1 MANDIPPTAPRRVTR
16 AVQVGT
22 VQIGGGA
29 PVSVQSMATTK
40 TTDIYPTLQQIRNLE
55 VAGCDIVRVTVPDE
69 ASAEALPQIKAG
81 ITIPLVA
88 DIHFNYRIALLALD
102 AGIDKLRINPGNIG
116 GEKRVRAVVEKAQ
129 TRNVPIRIG
138 VNGGS
143 LEADILEKY
152 GEPTAAG
159 MVESAIRHCEILERM
174 DFENIVV
181 SIKSSHVPRMIEA
194 YRRFA
199 DLRDY
204 PLHLGVTEAG
214 PVEAGTIKSC
224 AGIGTLLSEGIGDTI
239 RISLADDPCIETR
252 VAKKLLQVL
261 ELRPSGI
268 NVIACPSC
276 GRAEVD
282 VHRLASEVEQRT
294 AHLNKNLTIAVMGCA
309 VNGPGESREADIGI
323 AGGARKGLLYLK
335 GQKEH
340 TIAEHELVDALIK
353 KVEND
358 L

>member
-1 MANDIPPTAPRRVTR
+1 MFERRKTRPVRVGKVT
-16 AVQVGT
+16 VG
-22 VQIGGGA
+22 GDA
-29 PVSVQSMATTK
+29 PVSVQSMTTTK
-40 TTDIYPTLQQIRNLE
+40 TANVYPTLQQIRNLE

-69 ASAEALPQIKAG
+69 ASAEALPDIKAG
-81 ITIPLVA
+81 ISIPLVA

-102 AGIDKLRINPGNIG
+102 AGVDKLRINPGNIG
-116 GEKRVRAVVEKAQ
+116 GEKRVRAVVEKA
-129 TRNVPIRIG
+129 TEKGVPIRIG
-138 VNGGS
+138 VNSGS
-143 LEADILEKY
+143 LEMDILEKD
-152 GEPTAAG
+152 GEPTARG

-174 DFENIVV
+174 DFQEIIV
-181 SIKSSHVPRMIEA
+181 SLKSSNVPRMIEA
-194 YRRFA
+194 YTRFA

-224 AGIGTLLSEGIGDTI
+224 AGIGALLSAGIGDTI
-239 RISLADDPCIETR
+239 RISLADDPVIETR
-252 VAKKLLQVL
+252 VAKKLLQIL
-261 ELRPSGI
+261 DLRPSGI

-282 VHRLASEVEQRT
+282 VHKLAAEVEKRT
-294 AHLNKNLTIAVMGCA
+294 AHMDKNITIAVMGCA

-323 AGGARKGLLYLK
+323 AGGVHKGLLYLK

-340 TIAEHELVDALIK
+340 TIREEELVDHLIARI
-353 KVEND
+353 ESD

>member
-1 MANDIPPTAPRRVTR
+1 MFERRKTRPVRVGKVT
-16 AVQVGT
+16 VG
-22 VQIGGGA
+22 GNA
-29 PVSVQSMATTK
+29 PVSVQSMTTTK
-40 TTDIYPTLQQIRNLE
+40 TTDVYATLQQIRNLE

-69 ASAEALPQIKAG
+69 VSAEALPEIKAG
-81 ITIPLVA
+81 ISIPLVA

-102 AGIDKLRINPGNIG
+102 AGVDKLRINPGNIG
-116 GEKRVRAVVEKAQ
+116 GEKRVRAVVEKA
-129 TRNVPIRIG
+129 RERGVPIRIG
-138 VNGGS
+138 VNSGS
-143 LEADILEKY
+143 LETDILERD
-152 GEPTAAG
+152 GEPTARG

-174 DFENIVV
+174 DFQDIIV
-181 SIKSSHVPRMIEA
+181 SLKSSHVPRMIEA

-199 DLRDY
+199 DERDY

-224 AGIGTLLSEGIGDTI
+224 AGLGTLLAAGIGDTI
-239 RISLADDPCIETR
+239 RISLADDPVIETR

-276 GRAEVD
+276 GRADVD
-282 VHRLASEVEQRT
+282 VHKLAAEVEKRT
-294 AHLNKNLTIAVMGCA
+294 AHLDKNITIAVMGCA

-323 AGGARKGLLYLK
+323 AGGVHKGLLYLK

-340 TIAEHELVDALIK
+340 TIPEDELVNQLIARI
-353 KVEND
+353 ETE

>member
-1 MANDIPPTAPRRVTR
+1 MHERRKTRPVRVGKVT
-16 AVQVGT
+16 
-22 VQIGGGA
+22 IGGDA
-29 PVSVQSMATTK
+29 PVSVQSMTTTK

-69 ASAEALPQIKAG
+69 ASAEALPEIKAG
-81 ITIPLVA
+81 ISIPLVA

-116 GEKRVRAVVEKAQ
+116 GEKRVRAVVEKARE
-129 TRNVPIRIG
+129 RNVPIRIG
-138 VNGGS
+138 VNSGS
-143 LEADILEKY
+143 LEQDILERDD
-152 GEPTAAG
+152 GPTARG

-174 DFENIVV
+174 DFQEIIV
-181 SIKSSHVPRMIEA
+181 SLKSSNVPRMIEA

-199 DLRDY
+199 DERDY

-224 AGIGTLLSEGIGDTI
+224 AGLGTLLSEGIGDTI
-239 RISLADDPCIETR
+239 RISLADDPVIETR

-261 ELRPSGI
+261 DLRPSGI

-282 VHRLASEVEQRT
+282 VHKLATEVEKRT
-294 AHLNKNLTIAVMGCA
+294 AHLDKNITIAVMGCA

-323 AGGARKGLLYLK
+323 AGGVRKGLLYLK
-335 GQKEH
+335 GEKEH
-340 TIAEHELVDALIK
+340 TIAEEELVDALIARI
-353 KVEND
+353 ESD

>member
-1 MANDIPPTAPRRVTR
+1 MTSQVMVG
-16 AVQVGT
+16 AVP
-22 VQIGGGA
+22 IGGGA
-29 PVSVQSMATTK
+29 PVTVQSMATTK
-40 TTDIYPTLQQIRNLE
+40 TTDIDATLTQIRNLE

-69 ASAEALPQIKAG
+69 ASAEALPEIKEG
-81 ITIPLVA
+81 ISIPLVA
-88 DIHFNYRIALLALD
+88 DIHFNYRVALLALD
-102 AGIDKLRINPGNIG
+102 AGVDKLRINPGNIG
-116 GEKRVRAVVEKAQ
+116 GEKRVRAVVEKALEKQ
-129 TRNVPIRIG
+129 VPIRIG

-143 LEADILEKY
+143 LERDILEKF
-152 GEPTAAG
+152 GEPTAEG

-174 DFENIVV
+174 DFRDVVV
-181 SIKSSHVPRMIEA
+181 SLKSSHVPRMMEA

-224 AGIGTLLSEGIGDTI
+224 AGIGTLLGEGIGDTI
-239 RISLADDPCIETR
+239 RISLADDPLIETR

-276 GRAEVD
+276 GRADVD
-282 VHRLASEVEQRT
+282 VHKLATEVEART
-294 AHLNKNLTIAVMGCA
+294 AHLDKNITIAVMGCA

-323 AGGARKGLLYLK
+323 AGGVQKGLLYLK
-335 GQKEH
+335 GEKEH
-340 TIAEHELVDALIK
+340 TIAEEELVDALVRKI
-353 KVEND
+353 ED
-358 L
+358 EL

>member
-1 MANDIPPTAPRRVTR
+1 MSERRQSR
-16 AVQVGT
+16 QVMVGR
-22 VQIGGGA
+22 VPIGGGA
-29 PVSVQSMATTK
+29 PVTVQSMTTTK
-40 TTDIYPTLQQIRNLE
+40 TTDVYGTLNQIRNLE

-69 ASAEALPQIKAG
+69 PSAEALPEIKAG
-81 ITIPLVA
+81 ISIPLVA

-116 GEKRVRAVVEKAQ
+116 GEKRVQAVVEKAKEK
-129 TRNVPIRIG
+129 RVPIRIG
-138 VNGGS
+138 VNSGS
-143 LEADILEKY
+143 LEQDLLDRD
-152 GEPTAAG
+152 GGPTARG
-159 MVESAIRHCEILERM
+159 MVDSAIRHCEILERM
-174 DFENIVV
+174 EFFDIVV
-181 SIKSSHVPRMIEA
+181 SLKSSHVPRMIEA

-199 DLRDY
+199 ELRDY

-214 PVEAGTIKSC
+214 PVEPGTIKSA
-224 AGIGTLLSEGIGDTI
+224 AGIGTLLMEGIGDTI
-239 RISLADDPCIETR
+239 RISLADDPLIETR

-276 GRAEVD
+276 GRADVD
-282 VHRLASEVEQRT
+282 VHQLAAEVERRT
-294 AHLNKNLTIAVMGCA
+294 AHLADKNITIAVMGCA

-323 AGGARKGLLYLK
+323 AGGVRKGLLYLK

-340 TIAEHELVDALIK
+340 TIPEKELVEALVR
-353 KVEND
+353 KVETE

>member
-1 MANDIPPTAPRRVTR
+1 MYERRQTR
-16 AVQVGT
+16 QVMVGK
-22 VQIGGGA
+22 VPVGGGA
-29 PVSVQSMATTK
+29 PVTVQSMATTK
-40 TTDIYPTLQQIRNLE
+40 TTDIHSTLNQIRNLE

-69 ASAEALPQIKAG
+69 ASAEALPEIKAG
-81 ITIPLVA
+81 ISIPLVA
-88 DIHFNYRIALLALD
+88 DIHFNYRVALLALD
-102 AGIDKLRINPGNIG
+102 AGVDKLRINPGNIG
-116 GEKRVRAVVEKAQ
+116 GEKRVQAVVEKAKV
-129 TRNVPIRIG
+129 RKVPIRIG
-138 VNGGS
+138 VNSGS
-143 LEADILEKY
+143 LEGDILERD
-152 GEPTAAG
+152 GGPTARG

-174 DFENIVV
+174 DFTEIIV
-181 SIKSSHVPRMIEA
+181 SLKSSHVPRMIEA

-199 DLRDY
+199 EMRDY

-224 AGIGTLLSEGIGDTI
+224 AGIGTLLGEGIGDTI
-239 RISLADDPCIETR
+239 RISLADDPVIETR

-282 VHRLASEVEQRT
+282 VHRLASEVEKRT
-294 AHLNKNLTIAVMGCA
+294 AHLDKNITIAVMGCA

-323 AGGARKGLLYLK
+323 AGGVRKGLLYLK
-335 GQKEH
+335 GEKEH
-340 TIAEHELVDALIK
+340 TIPEEELVDALIR
-353 KVEND
+353 KVESE

>member
-1 MANDIPPTAPRRVTR
+1 MIERRRTRPVRVGSVT
-16 AVQVGT
+16 VG
-22 VQIGGGA
+22 GDA
-29 PVSVQSMATTK
+29 PVSVQSMTTTK
-40 TTDIYPTLQQIRNLE
+40 TADVYPTLQQIRNLE

-69 ASAEALPQIKAG
+69 ASAEALPEIKAG
-81 ITIPLVA
+81 ISIPLVA

-102 AGIDKLRINPGNIG
+102 AGVDKLRINPGNIG
-116 GEKRVRAVVEKAQ
+116 GEKRVRAVVEKA
-129 TRNVPIRIG
+129 REKGVPIRIG
-138 VNGGS
+138 VNSGS
-143 LEADILEKY
+143 LEQDILEKD
-152 GEPTAAG
+152 GEPTARG

-174 DFENIVV
+174 EFEEIIV
-181 SIKSSHVPRMIEA
+181 SLKSSNVPRMIEA
-194 YRRFA
+194 YTRFA

-224 AGIGTLLSEGIGDTI
+224 AGIGSLLSAGIGDTI
-239 RISLADDPCIETR
+239 RISLADDPVIETR
-252 VAKKLLQVL
+252 VAKKLLQIL
-261 ELRPSGI
+261 DLRPSGI

-282 VHRLASEVEQRT
+282 VHKLAAEVEKRT
-294 AHLNKNLTIAVMGCA
+294 AHMDKNITIAVMGCA

-323 AGGARKGLLYLK
+323 AGGVHKGLLYLK

-340 TIAEHELVDALIK
+340 TIPEEELVDALISK
-353 KVEND
+353 IESE

>member
-1 MANDIPPTAPRRVTR
+1 MFERRKTRPIRVGSVTVGGDAP
-16 AVQVGT
+16 
-22 VQIGGGA
+22 I
-29 PVSVQSMATTK
+29 SVQSMTTTK
-40 TTDIYPTLQQIRNLE
+40 TADVYPTLQQIRNLE
-55 VAGCDIVRVTVPDE
+55 IAGCDIVRVTVPDE
-69 ASAEALPQIKAG
+69 ASAEALPEIKAG
-81 ITIPLVA
+81 ISIPLVA

-102 AGIDKLRINPGNIG
+102 AGVDKLRINPGNIG
-116 GEKRVRAVVEKAQ
+116 GEKRVRAVVEKA
-129 TRNVPIRIG
+129 REKGVPIRIG
-138 VNGGS
+138 VNSGS
-143 LEADILEKY
+143 LEQDILEKD
-152 GEPTAAG
+152 GEPTARG

-174 DFENIVV
+174 DFQEIIV
-181 SIKSSHVPRMIEA
+181 SLKSSNVPRMIEA
-194 YRRFA
+194 YTRFA

-224 AGIGTLLSEGIGDTI
+224 AGIGSLLAEGIGDTI
-239 RISLADDPCIETR
+239 RISLADDPVIETR

-261 ELRPSGI
+261 DLRPSGI

-282 VHRLASEVEQRT
+282 VHKLAAEVEKRT
-294 AHLNKNLTIAVMGCA
+294 AHMDKNITIAVMGCA

-323 AGGARKGLLYLK
+323 AGGVHKGLLYLK

-340 TIAEHELVDALIK
+340 TIREEELVDALISK
-353 KVEND
+353 IESE

>member
-1 MANDIPPTAPRRVTR
+1 MFERRKTRPVRVGKVT
-16 AVQVGT
+16 VG
-22 VQIGGGA
+22 GDA
-29 PVSVQSMATTK
+29 PVSVQSMTTTK
-40 TTDIYPTLQQIRNLE
+40 TADVYPTLQQIRNLE

-69 ASAEALPQIKAG
+69 ASAEALPDIKAG
-81 ITIPLVA
+81 ISIPLVA

-102 AGIDKLRINPGNIG
+102 AGVDKLRINPGNIG
-116 GEKRVRAVVEKAQ
+116 GEKRVRAVVEKA
-129 TRNVPIRIG
+129 TEKGVPIRIG
-138 VNGGS
+138 VNSGS
-143 LEADILEKY
+143 LEMDILEKD
-152 GEPTAAG
+152 GEPTARG

-174 DFENIVV
+174 DFQEIIV
-181 SIKSSHVPRMIEA
+181 SLKSSNVPRMIEA
-194 YRRFA
+194 YTRFA

-224 AGIGTLLSEGIGDTI
+224 AGIGALLSAGIGDTI
-239 RISLADDPCIETR
+239 RISLADDPVIETR

-261 ELRPSGI
+261 DLRPSGI

-282 VHRLASEVEQRT
+282 VHKLAAEVEKRT
-294 AHLNKNLTIAVMGCA
+294 AHMDKNITIAVMGCA

-323 AGGARKGLLYLK
+323 AGGVHKGLLYLK

-340 TIAEHELVDALIK
+340 TIREEELVDHLIARI
-353 KVEND
+353 ESD

>member
-1 MANDIPPTAPRRVTR
+1 MKVGKVT
-16 AVQVGT
+16 
-22 VQIGGGA
+22 IGGDA
-29 PVSVQSMATTK
+29 PVSVQSMTTTK

-69 ASAEALPQIKAG
+69 ASAEALPEIKAG
-81 ITIPLVA
+81 ISIPLVA

-116 GEKRVRAVVEKAQ
+116 GEKRVRAVVEKA
-129 TRNVPIRIG
+129 RERSVPIRIG
-138 VNGGS
+138 VNSGS
-143 LEADILEKY
+143 LEQDILERD
-152 GEPTAAG
+152 GGPTARG

-174 DFENIVV
+174 DFQEIIV
-181 SIKSSHVPRMIEA
+181 SLKSSNVPRMIEA
-194 YRRFA
+194 YRRFS
-199 DLRDY
+199 DERDY

-224 AGIGTLLSEGIGDTI
+224 AGLGTLLSEGIGDTI
-239 RISLADDPCIETR
+239 RISLADDPVIETR

-261 ELRPSGI
+261 DLRPSGI

-282 VHRLASEVEQRT
+282 VHKLAAEVEKRT
-294 AHLNKNLTIAVMGCA
+294 AHFDKNITIAVMGCA

-323 AGGARKGLLYLK
+323 AGGVRKGLLYLK
-335 GQKEH
+335 GEKEH
-340 TIAEHELVDALIK
+340 TIAEEELVDALIGRI
-353 KVEND
+353 ESD

>member
-1 MANDIPPTAPRRVTR
+1 MYERRKTRPVKVGKVT
-16 AVQVGT
+16 
-22 VQIGGGA
+22 IGGDA
-29 PVSVQSMATTK
+29 PVSVQSMTTTK

-69 ASAEALPQIKAG
+69 ASAEALPEIKAG
-81 ITIPLVA
+81 ISIPLVA

-102 AGIDKLRINPGNIG
+102 AGVDKLRINPGNIG
-116 GEKRVRAVVEKAQ
+116 GEKRVRAVVEKASE
-129 TRNVPIRIG
+129 RGVPIRIG
-138 VNGGS
+138 VNSGS
-143 LEADILEKY
+143 LEQGILEKD
-152 GEPTAAG
+152 GGPTARG

-174 DFENIVV
+174 DFQDIVV
-181 SIKSSHVPRMIEA
+181 SLKSSQVPRMIEA

-199 DLRDY
+199 DERDY

-224 AGIGTLLSEGIGDTI
+224 AGLGTLLTDGIGDTI
-239 RISLADDPCIETR
+239 RISLADDPVIETR
-252 VAKKLLQVL
+252 IAKKLLQVL
-261 ELRPSGI
+261 ELRPIGI

-282 VHRLASEVEQRT
+282 VHKLAAEVEKRT
-294 AHLNKNLTIAVMGCA
+294 AHLDKNITIAVMGCA

-323 AGGARKGLLYLK
+323 AGGVRKGLLYLK

-340 TIAEHELVDALIK
+340 TIPEEELVDALIARI
-353 KVEND
+353 ETD

>member
-1 MANDIPPTAPRRVTR
+1 MYERRQTR
-16 AVQVGT
+16 QVMVGK
-22 VQIGGGA
+22 VPVGGGA
-29 PVSVQSMATTK
+29 PVTVQSMATTK
-40 TTDIYPTLQQIRNLE
+40 TTDIHSTLNQIRNLE

-69 ASAEALPQIKAG
+69 ASAEALPEIKAG
-81 ITIPLVA
+81 ISIPLVA

-102 AGIDKLRINPGNIG
+102 AGVDKLRINPGNIG
-116 GEKRVRAVVEKAQ
+116 GEKRVQAVVEKAKV
-129 TRNVPIRIG
+129 RKVPIRIG
-138 VNGGS
+138 VNSGS
-143 LEADILEKY
+143 LEGDILERD
-152 GEPTAAG
+152 GGPTARG

-174 DFENIVV
+174 DFTEIIV
-181 SIKSSHVPRMIEA
+181 SLKSSHVPRMIEA

-199 DLRDY
+199 EMRDY

-224 AGIGTLLSEGIGDTI
+224 AGIGTLLGEGIGDTI
-239 RISLADDPCIETR
+239 RISLADDPVIETR

-282 VHRLASEVEQRT
+282 VHRLASEVEKRT
-294 AHLNKNLTIAVMGCA
+294 AHLDKNITIAVMGCA

-323 AGGARKGLLYLK
+323 AGGVRKGLLYLK
-335 GQKEH
+335 GEKEH
-340 TIAEHELVDALIK
+340 TIPEEELVDALIR
-353 KVEND
+353 KVESE

>member
-1 MANDIPPTAPRRVTR
+1 MFERRKTRPVRVGKVT
-16 AVQVGT
+16 
-22 VQIGGGA
+22 IGGDA
-29 PVSVQSMATTK
+29 PVSVQSMTTTK
-40 TTDIYPTLQQIRNLE
+40 TTDVYSTLQQIRNLE

-69 ASAEALPQIKAG
+69 ASAEALPEIKAG
-81 ITIPLVA
+81 ISIPLVA

-102 AGIDKLRINPGNIG
+102 AGVDKLRINPGNIG
-116 GEKRVRAVVEKAQ
+116 GEKRVRAVVEKA
-129 TRNVPIRIG
+129 RERGVPIRIG
-138 VNGGS
+138 VNSGS
-143 LEADILEKY
+143 LEQDILERD
-152 GEPTAAG
+152 GEPPARG

-174 DFENIVV
+174 DFQDIIV
-181 SIKSSHVPRMIEA
+181 SLKSSHVPRMIEA

-199 DLRDY
+199 DERDY

-224 AGIGTLLSEGIGDTI
+224 AGLGTLLVAGIGDTI
-239 RISLADDPCIETR
+239 RISLADDPVIETR

-282 VHRLASEVEQRT
+282 VHQLAAEVEKRT
-294 AHLNKNLTIAVMGCA
+294 AHLDKNITIAVMGCA

-323 AGGARKGLLYLK
+323 AGGVRKGLLYLK

-340 TIAEHELVDALIK
+340 TIPEDELVDQLIARI
-353 KVEND
+353 ETD

>member
-1 MANDIPPTAPRRVTR
+1 MQERRKTRPVKVGKVT
-16 AVQVGT
+16 
-22 VQIGGGA
+22 IGGDA
-29 PVSVQSMATTK
+29 PVSVQSMTTTK

-55 VAGCDIVRVTVPDE
+55 GAGCDIVRVTVPDE
-69 ASAEALPQIKAG
+69 ASAEALPEIKAG
-81 ITIPLVA
+81 ISIPLVA

-116 GEKRVRAVVEKAQ
+116 GEKRVRAVVEKA
-129 TRNVPIRIG
+129 RERSVPIRIG
-138 VNGGS
+138 VNSGS
-143 LEADILEKY
+143 LEQDILERD
-152 GEPTAAG
+152 GGPTARG

-174 DFENIVV
+174 DFQEIIV
-181 SIKSSHVPRMIEA
+181 SLKSSNVPRMIEA

-199 DLRDY
+199 DERDY

-224 AGIGTLLSEGIGDTI
+224 AGLGTLLSEGIGDTI
-239 RISLADDPCIETR
+239 RISLADDPVIETR

-261 ELRPSGI
+261 DLRTSGV

-282 VHRLASEVEQRT
+282 VHKLAAEVEKRT
-294 AHLNKNLTIAVMGCA
+294 AHFDKNITIAVMGCA

-323 AGGARKGLLYLK
+323 AGGVRKGLLYLK
-335 GQKEH
+335 GEKEH
-340 TIAEHELVDALIK
+340 TIAEAELVDALIARI
-353 KVEND
+353 ESD

>member
-1 MANDIPPTAPRRVTR
+1 MMFERRKTRPVRVGSVTVGGDAP
-16 AVQVGT
+16 
-22 VQIGGGA
+22 I
-29 PVSVQSMATTK
+29 SVQSMTTTK
-40 TTDIYPTLQQIRNLE
+40 TADVYPTLQQIRNLE

-69 ASAEALPQIKAG
+69 ASAEALPEIKAG
-81 ITIPLVA
+81 ISIPLVA

-102 AGIDKLRINPGNIG
+102 AGVDKLRINPGNIG
-116 GEKRVRAVVEKAQ
+116 GEKRVRAVVEKA
-129 TRNVPIRIG
+129 REKGVPLRIG
-138 VNGGS
+138 VNSGS
-143 LEADILEKY
+143 LEQDILEKD
-152 GEPTAAG
+152 GEPTARG

-174 DFENIVV
+174 DFQDIIV
-181 SIKSSHVPRMIEA
+181 SLKSSNVPRMIEA
-194 YRRFA
+194 YTRFA

-224 AGIGTLLSEGIGDTI
+224 AGIGALLAKGIGDTI
-239 RISLADDPCIETR
+239 RISLADDPVIETR

-261 ELRPSGI
+261 DLRPSGI

-282 VHRLASEVEQRT
+282 VHTLAAEVEKRT
-294 AHLNKNLTIAVMGCA
+294 AHMDKNITIAVMGCA

-323 AGGARKGLLYLK
+323 AGGVHKGLLYLK

-340 TIAEHELVDALIK
+340 TIPEEELVDALISK
-353 KVEND
+353 IESE

>member
-1 MANDIPPTAPRRVTR
+1 MFERRKTR
-16 AVQVGT
+16 PVQVGKVT
-22 VQIGGGA
+22 IGGDA
-29 PVSVQSMATTK
+29 PVSVQSMTTTK

-69 ASAEALPQIKAG
+69 ASAEALPEIKAG
-81 ITIPLVA
+81 ISIPLVA

-102 AGIDKLRINPGNIG
+102 AGVDKLRINPGNIG
-116 GEKRVRAVVEKAQ
+116 GEKRVRAVVEKASE
-129 TRNVPIRIG
+129 RGVPIRIG
-138 VNGGS
+138 VNSGS
-143 LEADILEKY
+143 LEQDILERD
-152 GEPTAAG
+152 GGPTARG

-174 DFENIVV
+174 DFQDIVV
-181 SIKSSHVPRMIEA
+181 SLKSSHVPRMIEA

-199 DLRDY
+199 DERDY

-224 AGIGTLLSEGIGDTI
+224 AGIGTLLTDGIGDTI
-239 RISLADDPCIETR
+239 RISLADDPVIETR
-252 VAKKLLQVL
+252 IAKKLLQVL
-261 ELRPSGI
+261 ELRPIGI

-276 GRAEVD
+276 GRADVD
-282 VHRLASEVEQRT
+282 VHKLAAEVEKRT
-294 AHLNKNLTIAVMGCA
+294 AHLDKNITIAVMGCA

-323 AGGARKGLLYLK
+323 AGGVHKGLLYLK

-340 TIAEHELVDALIK
+340 TIPEDELVDALI
-353 KVEND
+353 ERIESD

>member
-1 MANDIPPTAPRRVTR
+1 MFERRKTRPVKVGKVT
-16 AVQVGT
+16 
-22 VQIGGGA
+22 IGGDA
-29 PVSVQSMATTK
+29 PVSVQSMTTTK
-40 TTDIYPTLQQIRNLE
+40 TTDIYSTLQQIRNLE

-69 ASAEALPQIKAG
+69 ASAEALPEIKAG
-81 ITIPLVA
+81 ISIPLVA

-102 AGIDKLRINPGNIG
+102 AGVDKLRINPGNIG
-116 GEKRVRAVVEKAQ
+116 GEKRVRAVVEKA
-129 TRNVPIRIG
+129 RERGVPMRIG
-138 VNGGS
+138 VNSGS
-143 LEADILEKY
+143 LEQDILEKD
-152 GEPTAAG
+152 GEPTARG

-174 DFENIVV
+174 DFQEIVV
-181 SIKSSHVPRMIEA
+181 SLKSSNVPRMIEA
-194 YRRFA
+194 YQRFA
-199 DLRDY
+199 DERDY

-224 AGIGTLLSEGIGDTI
+224 AGLGTLLAAGIGDTI
-239 RISLADDPCIETR
+239 RISLADDPVIETR

-282 VHRLASEVEQRT
+282 VHRLAAEVEKRT
-294 AHLNKNLTIAVMGCA
+294 AHMDKNITIAVMGCA

-323 AGGARKGLLYLK
+323 AGGLHKGLLYLK

-340 TIAEHELVDALIK
+340 TIAEEDLVDALITRI
-353 KVEND
+353 ETD

>member
-1 MANDIPPTAPRRVTR
+1 MLERRKTRPVRVGSVT
-16 AVQVGT
+16 VG
-22 VQIGGGA
+22 GDA
-29 PVSVQSMATTK
+29 PVSVQSMTTTK
-40 TTDIYPTLQQIRNLE
+40 TADVYPTLQQIRNLE

-69 ASAEALPQIKAG
+69 ASAEALPEIKAG
-81 ITIPLVA
+81 ISIPLVA

-102 AGIDKLRINPGNIG
+102 AGVDKLRINPGNIG
-116 GEKRVRAVVEKAQ
+116 GEKRVRAVVEKA
-129 TRNVPIRIG
+129 REKGVPIRIG
-138 VNGGS
+138 VNSGS
-143 LEADILEKY
+143 LEMDILEKD
-152 GEPTAAG
+152 GEPTARG

-174 DFENIVV
+174 EFEEIIV
-181 SIKSSHVPRMIEA
+181 SLKSSNVPRMIEA
-194 YRRFA
+194 YTRFA

-224 AGIGTLLSEGIGDTI
+224 AGIGALLSAGIGDTI
-239 RISLADDPCIETR
+239 RISLADDPVIETR

-261 ELRPSGI
+261 DLRPSGI

-282 VHRLASEVEQRT
+282 VHRLAAEVEKRT
-294 AHLNKNLTIAVMGCA
+294 AHMDRNITIAVMGCA

-323 AGGARKGLLYLK
+323 AGGVHKGLLYLK

-340 TIAEHELVDALIK
+340 TIPEEELVDALVAKI
-353 KVEND
+353 ESE

>member
-1 MANDIPPTAPRRVTR
+1 MFERRKTR
-16 AVQVGT
+16 AVQVGK

-29 PVSVQSMATTK
+29 PVTVQSMTTTK
-40 TTDIYPTLQQIRNLE
+40 TADVWGTLNQIRNLE

-69 ASAEALPQIKAG
+69 ASAEALPQIREG
-81 ITIPLVA
+81 ISIPLVA

-102 AGIDKLRINPGNIG
+102 AGVDKLRINPGNIG
-116 GEKRVRAVVEKAQ
+116 GEKRVQAVVEKAQ
-129 TRNVPIRIG
+129 QRGVPIRIG
-138 VNGGS
+138 VNSGS
-143 LEADILEKY
+143 LENDILERDD
-152 GEPTAAG
+152 GPTARG

-174 DFENIVV
+174 DFEDIIV
-181 SIKSSHVPRMIEA
+181 SLKSSHVPRMIEA

-214 PVEAGTIKSC
+214 PVEAGTVKSC
-224 AGIGTLLSEGIGDTI
+224 AGIGSLLMEGIGDTI
-239 RISLADDPCIETR
+239 RISLADDPIIETR

-276 GRAEVD
+276 GRADVD
-282 VHRLASEVEQRT
+282 VHKLATEVENRT
-294 AHLNKNLTIAVMGCA
+294 AHLADKNITIAVMGCA

-323 AGGARKGLLYLK
+323 AGGVKKGLLYVK
-335 GQKEH
+335 GEKEH
-340 TIAEHELVDALIK
+340 TIPEEDLVNSLIK
-353 KVEND
+353 KIED
-358 L
+358 EF

>member
-1 MANDIPPTAPRRVTR
+1 MFERRETRLVKVGKVT
-16 AVQVGT
+16 
-22 VQIGGGA
+22 IGGGA
-29 PVSVQSMATTK
+29 PVSVQSMTTTK
-40 TTDIYPTLQQIRNLE
+40 TTDIYATLQQIRNLE

-69 ASAEALPQIKAG
+69 ASAEALPEIKAG
-81 ITIPLVA
+81 ISIPLVA

-102 AGIDKLRINPGNIG
+102 AGVDKLRINPGNIG
-116 GEKRVRAVVEKAQ
+116 GEKRVRAVVEKA
-129 TRNVPIRIG
+129 RERGVPIRIG
-138 VNGGS
+138 VNSGS
-143 LEADILEKY
+143 LEQDILQKD
-152 GEPTAAG
+152 GEPTARG

-174 DFENIVV
+174 DFQDVVV
-181 SIKSSHVPRMIEA
+181 SLKSSHVPRMIEA

-199 DLRDY
+199 NERDY

-224 AGIGTLLSEGIGDTI
+224 AGLGTLLMDGIGDTI
-239 RISLADDPCIETR
+239 RISLSDDPVIETR

-276 GRAEVD
+276 GRADVD
-282 VHRLASEVEQRT
+282 VHKLAAEVEKRT
-294 AHLNKNLTIAVMGCA
+294 AHLDKNITIAVMGCA

-323 AGGARKGLLYLK
+323 AGGVHKGLLYLK

-340 TIAEHELVDALIK
+340 TIPEEELVDRLIARI
-353 KVEND
+353 ESD

>member
-1 MANDIPPTAPRRVTR
+1 MFERRKTRPVRVGKVT
-16 AVQVGT
+16 
-22 VQIGGGA
+22 IGGDA
-29 PVSVQSMATTK
+29 PVSVQSMTTTK

-69 ASAEALPQIKAG
+69 ASAEALPEIKAG
-81 ITIPLVA
+81 ISIPLVA

-102 AGIDKLRINPGNIG
+102 AGVDKLRINPGNIG
-116 GEKRVRAVVEKAQ
+116 GEKRVRAVVEKA
-129 TRNVPIRIG
+129 REKGVPMRIG
-138 VNGGS
+138 VNSGS
-143 LEADILEKY
+143 LEQDILERD
-152 GEPTAAG
+152 GEPTARG

-174 DFENIVV
+174 EFQDIIV
-181 SIKSSHVPRMIEA
+181 SLKSSNVPRMIEA

-199 DLRDY
+199 DERDY

-224 AGIGTLLSEGIGDTI
+224 AALGTLLTDGIGDTI
-239 RISLADDPCIETR
+239 RISLADDPVIETR

-282 VHRLASEVEQRT
+282 VHRLAAEVEKRT
-294 AHLNKNLTIAVMGCA
+294 AHMDKNITIAVMGCA

-323 AGGARKGLLYLK
+323 AGGLHKGLLYLK

-340 TIAEHELVDALIK
+340 TIPEEELVDALIQRI
-353 KVEND
+353 ESE

>member
-1 MANDIPPTAPRRVTR
+1 MQERRKTRPVKVGKVT
-16 AVQVGT
+16 
-22 VQIGGGA
+22 IGGDA
-29 PVSVQSMATTK
+29 PVSVQSMTTTK

-69 ASAEALPQIKAG
+69 ASAEALPEIKAG
-81 ITIPLVA
+81 ISIPLVA

-116 GEKRVRAVVEKAQ
+116 GEKRVRAVVEKA
-129 TRNVPIRIG
+129 RERSVPIRIG
-138 VNGGS
+138 VNSGS
-143 LEADILEKY
+143 LEQDILERD
-152 GEPTAAG
+152 GGPTARG

-174 DFENIVV
+174 DFQEIIV
-181 SIKSSHVPRMIEA
+181 SLKSSNVPRMIEA

-199 DLRDY
+199 DERDY

-224 AGIGTLLSEGIGDTI
+224 AGLGTLLSEGIGDTI
-239 RISLADDPCIETR
+239 RISLADDPVIETR

-261 ELRPSGI
+261 DLRPSGI

-282 VHRLASEVEQRT
+282 VHKLAAEVEKRT
-294 AHLNKNLTIAVMGCA
+294 AHFDKNITIAVMGCA

-323 AGGARKGLLYLK
+323 AGGVRKGLLYLK
-335 GQKEH
+335 GEKEH
-340 TIAEHELVDALIK
+340 TIAEAELVDALIARI
-353 KVEND
+353 ESD

>member
-1 MANDIPPTAPRRVTR
+1 MFERRKTR
-16 AVQVGT
+16 AVQVGK

-29 PVSVQSMATTK
+29 PVTVQSMTTTK
-40 TTDIYPTLQQIRNLE
+40 TADVWGTLNQIRNLE

-69 ASAEALPQIKAG
+69 ASAEALPQIKEG
-81 ITIPLVA
+81 ISIPLVA

-102 AGIDKLRINPGNIG
+102 AGVDKLRINPGNIG
-116 GEKRVRAVVEKAQ
+116 GEKRVQAVVEKAQ
-129 TRNVPIRIG
+129 QRGVPIRIG
-138 VNGGS
+138 VNSGS
-143 LEADILEKY
+143 LENDILERDD
-152 GEPTAAG
+152 GPTARG

-174 DFENIVV
+174 DFEDIIV
-181 SIKSSHVPRMIEA
+181 SLKSSHVPRMIEA

-214 PVEAGTIKSC
+214 PVEAGTVKSC
-224 AGIGTLLSEGIGDTI
+224 AGIGSLLMEGIGDTI
-239 RISLADDPCIETR
+239 RISLADDPVIETR

-276 GRAEVD
+276 GRADVD
-282 VHRLASEVEQRT
+282 VHKLATEVEKRT
-294 AHLNKNLTIAVMGCA
+294 AHLAEKNITIAVMGCA

-323 AGGARKGLLYLK
+323 AGGVKKGLLYVK
-335 GQKEH
+335 GEKEH
-340 TIAEHELVDALIK
+340 TIPEEDLVNSLIK
-353 KVEND
+353 KIED
-358 L
+358 EF

>member
-1 MANDIPPTAPRRVTR
+1 MIERRKTR
-16 AVQVGT
+16 QVQVGT
-22 VQIGGGA
+22 VAIGGDA
-29 PVSVQSMATTK
+29 PVTVQSMTTTK
-40 TTDIYPTLQQIRNLE
+40 TTDIDATLNQIRNLE

-69 ASAEALPQIKAG
+69 ESAEALPEIKGG

-88 DIHFNYRIALLALD
+88 DIHFNYRVALLALD

-116 GEKRVRAVVEKAQ
+116 GEKRVREVVDRARASG
-129 TRNVPIRIG
+129 TPIRIG

-143 LEADILEKY
+143 LEKDILERY
-152 GEPTAAG
+152 GEPTAEG

-174 DFENIVV
+174 DFHEIVV
-181 SIKSSHVPRMIEA
+181 SIKSSHVPKMIEA

-214 PVEAGTIKSC
+214 PIEPGTIKSC

-239 RISLADDPCIETR
+239 RISLADDPVIETR
-252 VAKKLLQVL
+252 IAKKLLQVL
-261 ELRPSGI
+261 ELRPSGVD
-268 NVIACPSC
+268 VIACPSC
-276 GRAEVD
+276 GRADVD
-282 VHRLASEVEQRT
+282 VHQLAAEVERRT
-294 AHLNKNLTIAVMGCA
+294 AHFDKNITIAVMGCA

-323 AGGARKGLLYLK
+323 AGGVQKGLLYLK

-340 TIAEHELVDALIK
+340 TIQESELVDALVRKI
-353 KVEND
+353 EEE

>member
-1 MANDIPPTAPRRVTR
+1 MYERRKTRPVKVGKVT
-16 AVQVGT
+16 
-22 VQIGGGA
+22 IGGDA
-29 PVSVQSMATTK
+29 PVSVQSMTTTK

-69 ASAEALPQIKAG
+69 ASAEALPEIKAG
-81 ITIPLVA
+81 ISIPLVA

-102 AGIDKLRINPGNIG
+102 AGVDKLRINPGNIG
-116 GEKRVRAVVEKAQ
+116 GEKRVRAVVEKA
-129 TRNVPIRIG
+129 RERGVPIRIG
-138 VNGGS
+138 VNSGS
-143 LEADILEKY
+143 LEQDILEKD
-152 GEPTAAG
+152 GEPTARG

-174 DFENIVV
+174 EFRDIVV
-181 SIKSSHVPRMIEA
+181 SLKSSNVPRMIEA

-199 DLRDY
+199 DERDY

-224 AGIGTLLSEGIGDTI
+224 AGLGTLLSDGIGDTI
-239 RISLADDPCIETR
+239 RISLADDPVIETR

-276 GRAEVD
+276 GRADVD
-282 VHRLASEVEQRT
+282 VHKLAAEVEKRT
-294 AHLNKNLTIAVMGCA
+294 AHMDKNITIAVMGCA

-323 AGGARKGLLYLK
+323 AGGVHKGLLYLK

-340 TIAEHELVDALIK
+340 TIPEEELVEALIARI
-353 KVEND
+353 ETD

>member
-1 MANDIPPTAPRRVTR
+1 MFERRKTRPVRVGSVTVGGDAP
-16 AVQVGT
+16 
-22 VQIGGGA
+22 I
-29 PVSVQSMATTK
+29 SVQSMTTTK
-40 TTDIYPTLQQIRNLE
+40 TADVYPTLQQIRNLE

-69 ASAEALPQIKAG
+69 ASAEALPEIKAG
-81 ITIPLVA
+81 ISIPLVA

-102 AGIDKLRINPGNIG
+102 AGVDKLRINPGNIG
-116 GEKRVRAVVEKAQ
+116 GEKRVRAVVEKA
-129 TRNVPIRIG
+129 REKGVPIRIG
-138 VNGGS
+138 VNSGS
-143 LEADILEKY
+143 LEQDILEKD
-152 GEPTAAG
+152 GEPTARG

-174 DFENIVV
+174 DFQEIIV
-181 SIKSSHVPRMIEA
+181 SLKSSNVPRMIEA
-194 YRRFA
+194 YTRFA

-224 AGIGTLLSEGIGDTI
+224 AGIGSLLAEGIGDTI
-239 RISLADDPCIETR
+239 RISLADDPVIETR

-261 ELRPSGI
+261 DLRPSGI

-282 VHRLASEVEQRT
+282 VHKLATEVEKRT
-294 AHLNKNLTIAVMGCA
+294 AHMDKNITIAVMGCA

-323 AGGARKGLLYLK
+323 AGGVHKGLLYLK

-340 TIAEHELVDALIK
+340 TIPEEELVDALISK
-353 KVEND
+353 IESE

>member
-1 MANDIPPTAPRRVTR
+1 MFERRKTRPVKVGKVT
-16 AVQVGT
+16 
-22 VQIGGGA
+22 IGGDA
-29 PVSVQSMATTK
+29 PVSVQSMTTTK
-40 TTDIYPTLQQIRNLE
+40 TSDVHPTLLQIRNLE

-69 ASAEALPQIKAG
+69 ASAEALPEIKAG
-81 ITIPLVA
+81 ISIPLVA

-102 AGIDKLRINPGNIG
+102 AGVDKLRINPGNIG
-116 GEKRVRAVVEKAQ
+116 GEKRVRAVVEKA
-129 TRNVPIRIG
+129 RERGVPIRIG
-138 VNGGS
+138 VNSGS
-143 LEADILEKY
+143 LEQDILERD
-152 GEPTAAG
+152 GEPTARG

-174 DFENIVV
+174 DFQDIVV
-181 SIKSSHVPRMIEA
+181 SLKSSHVPRMIEA

-199 DLRDY
+199 DERDY

-224 AGIGTLLSEGIGDTI
+224 AGLGTLLTEGIGDTV
-239 RISLADDPCIETR
+239 RISLADDPIIETR

-282 VHRLASEVEQRT
+282 VHKLAAEVEKRT
-294 AHLNKNLTIAVMGCA
+294 AHLDKNITIAVMGCA

-323 AGGARKGLLYLK
+323 AGGVRKGLLYLK

-340 TIAEHELVDALIK
+340 TIPEEELVESLIARI
-353 KVEND
+353 ESE